1 VKKTHTSSNLLLV
14 IWLLLF
20 VQTATPNELRE
31 RTDVL
36 WEKHGIMQQFFM
48 AFVTVDTTLA
58 FMPPRA
64 RLEYSFPLRAAS
76 IRRTPEESF
85 RDEVVLARV

>member
-1 VKKTHTSSNLLLV
+1 VGEARDY
-14 IWLLLF
+14 
-20 VQTATPNELRE
+20 AT
-31 RTDVL
+31 VL
-36 WEKHGIMQQFFM
+36 HGIR
-48 AFVTVDTTLA
+48 VTVDTTLA

-64 RLEYSFPLRAAS
+64 RLEYSFSLRAAS